1 MIDRAIRPPFA
12 AVAIAI
18 GAASILSVTIIAVSS
33 PSPIEAIYHF
43 FIGPFAS
50 KYHFGNL
57 LDGASLLM
65 LTGFGVLI
73 AFRGGAFNLG
83 GEGQTYLASLV
94 ASQVAISSLV
104 SDGKMGGI
112 VLLLIVSAL
121 VAGAIAAISGFLR
134 ATLQIDELISSFLL
148 SSAIIPMIDHA
159 VADPLR
165 DQTGY
170 LLATPMI
177 PDGLRLGNLLSPST
191 LNSGIFVALILV
203 GVGSVVFHRTLG
215 GFELRMA
222 GSARKF
228 ARYSGIATGKY
239 LVVAMFL
246 SGLFHGIAGGLYVVG
261 TRHTCVQGGT
271 GGLGWN
277 GIAVALVAENRPLAV
292 IPAALAF
299 SYLET
304 ATKTAMLNTGFS
316 FEISAIVQ
324 ATVFLLITVKRFGW
338 RDR

>member
-1 MIDRAIRPPFA
+1 MIDRAIRPPLG
-12 AVAIAI
+12 AVVLAI
-18 GAASILSVTIIAVSS
+18 GAASILSITIIAVSS
-33 PSPIEAIYHF
+33 PDPIDAIYHF

-50 KYHFGNL
+50 RYHLGNL

-83 GEGQTYLASLV
+83 GEGQVYLASLV
-94 ASQVAISSLV
+94 ASQIAISSWVPGGTSGIASTLV
-104 SDGKMGGI
+104 
-112 VLLLIVSAL
+112 LSAL
-121 VAGAIAAISGFLR
+121 VAGVIAAISGFLR
-134 ATLQIDELISSFLL
+134 ATLDIDELITSFLL
-148 SSAIIPMIDHA
+148 SSAIIPMIDHG

-165 DQTGY
+165 DQAGY

-177 PDGLRLGNLLSPST
+177 PAGLRLQTLMSPST
-191 LNSGIFVALILV
+191 LNSGILVALALV
-203 GVGSVVFHRTLG
+203 AFGSVLFHRTLG

-222 GSARKF
+222 GSARRF
-228 ARYSGIATGKY
+228 ARYAGIATGKY
-239 LVVAMFL
+239 LVFAMFL
-246 SGLFHGIAGGLYVVG
+246 SGVFHGFAGGLYVVG

-277 GIAVALVAENRPLAV
+277 GIAVALIAENRPMAV

-299 SYLET
+299 SYLGT
-304 ATKTAMLNTGFS
+304 ATETAMLNTGFS